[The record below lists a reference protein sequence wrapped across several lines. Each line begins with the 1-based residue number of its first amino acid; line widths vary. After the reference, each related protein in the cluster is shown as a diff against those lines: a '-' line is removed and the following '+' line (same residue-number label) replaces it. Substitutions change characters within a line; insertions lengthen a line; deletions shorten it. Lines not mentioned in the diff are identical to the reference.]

1 MSAQSSTTTSDVRL
15 PIGSALRRFFLTQVY
30 ADEQGVVWR
39 HHRIDGHRVV
49 IGRDPGPGGIAFDDE
64 QASRAHCELVF
75 DRARGRY
82 RLRDLK
88 SKNGTYVH
96 GRIVDELL
104 LEGCVVLRLG
114 GSLWVFNEVE
124 TPLALDAFQVPEGV
138 SPRRAVAERLIDL
151 VAPDA
156 VSVMVVGPT
165 GAGKDLLAQRLH
177 AASGRRGALVP
188 VNCAGLTREMV
199 GSELF
204 GHVRGAFT
212 GAHTHRAGL
221 FAEAAGGTLFLDE
234 VADLPLE
241 QQPAL
246 LRAVQNGRVRPVGAD
261 REVAVDVRIVSAT
274 HQDLVV
280 LQQSG
285 RFRDDLYARLA
296 GVTVALPGLSDR
308 REEILGLLVAVAPS
322 KMPSITRPAA
332 EALLLHDWP
341 LNVREVQQV
350 AAVVRMFMAGASR
363 VDLEHLPASVI
374 AAYQRA
380 LAQNESR
387 PSPPMERA
395 ELVRVIADHEGN
407 VARVARS
414 LGKTRQQIYRL
425 AALHRIDVKAL
436 RDDRSE

>member
-1 MSAQSSTTTSDVRL
+1 MSAQSSTTTSEVR
-15 PIGSALRRFFLTQVY
+15 PPVGSALRRFFLTQVY
-30 ADEQGVVWR
+30 ADGHGVAWR
-39 HHRIDGHRVV
+39 HHRVDGHRVV
-49 IGRDPGPGGIAFDDE
+49 LGRDPGPGGIAFDDE

-75 DRARGRY
+75 DKARGRY

-88 SKNGTYVH
+88 SKNGTFAN
-96 GRIVDELL
+96 GRVVDELL

-114 GSLWVFNEVE
+114 GTLCVFNEVE
-124 TPLALDAFQVPEGV
+124 MPLALDAFRVPDGV
-138 SPRRAVAERLIDL
+138 SPRRAIAERLIDL
-151 VAPDA
+151 VAPEG

-165 GAGKDLLAQRLH
+165 GAGKELLAQRLH

-246 LRAVQNGRVRPVGAD
+246 LRAAQNGRVRPVGAD
-261 REVAVDVRIVSAT
+261 REVEVDVRFVSAT
-274 HQDLVV
+274 HQDLVAM
-280 LQQSG
+280 QQSG
-285 RFRDDLYARLA
+285 RFREDLYARLA
-296 GVTVALPGLSDR
+296 GVTVVLPGLTDR
-308 REEILGLLVAVAPS
+308 REEILGLLVAAAPAR
-322 KMPSITRPAA
+322 MPPLTLQAA

-350 AAVVRMFMAGASR
+350 AAVVRMFMAGASS
-363 VDLEHLPASVI
+363 VDLEHLPTSVT
-374 AAYQRA
+374 AAYHRA
-380 LAQNESR
+380 LTCGDGR

-395 ELVRVIADHEGN
+395 ELVRVIAEHEGN
-407 VARVARS
+407 VARVART